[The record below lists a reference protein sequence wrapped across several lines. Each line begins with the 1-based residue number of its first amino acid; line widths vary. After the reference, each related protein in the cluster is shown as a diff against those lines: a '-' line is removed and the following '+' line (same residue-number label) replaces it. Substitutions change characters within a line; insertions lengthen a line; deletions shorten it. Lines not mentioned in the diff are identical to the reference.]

1 VLAIKK
7 SPSLRQS
14 AFTAGGDTVRL
25 TLSRRTFF
33 QNINQSIGTKM
44 QSTFDERNWLAWL
57 VKVRILILTFLL
69 VIQLAVAELTPTVL
83 PLRLFV
89 STIVLWFSLSL
100 FYVVLLSFWQEHRL
114 QATLQILTDLVLV
127 SLVVHE
133 TGGWDSSLNF
143 LYPLVII
150 VASILLPRVWA
161 YLVAA
166 LAFILYGTVLD
177 LNFYGVVRSYCTTHP
192 GLKALQAIIFVNL
205 FAYLAVS
212 YLAGLLAAKLRQ
224 ARVQLKDASGA
235 LESLQV
241 LHENIIQSI
250 SSGLIT
256 TGLDGRITLVNSAAQ
271 KLLDRTPDR
280 LLGTPVA
287 KLFLDPLPNADSQ
300 QTHGE
305 VRFEVS
311 SDKANPFRKTFR
323 VRVAQLNVPERGALG
338 YVYAFDDLTEI
349 RRLEREV
356 RMQDRLA
363 AVGRLAAAIAHEIRN
378 PLTSIAG
385 SVSMLSGIP
394 EMNQEH
400 RQLLDIVTRESQRL
414 NGIIT
419 DFLAY
424 SRGKQYHFD
433 KVDLVPLLEDT
444 LTLVRHRMTAENT
457 GITVESNLAVREALA
472 IADGDRLKQVF
483 WNFSENAVRAMRDGG
498 TLKVAIE
505 RIGDDWQI
513 SFADTG
519 SGMTPQQTE
528 KIFEP
533 FQSSFEGGTGLGLA
547 VVYQI
552 VQAHEGKVW
561 ARSRPGQGTTFVL
574 KLRRLDAD
582 RHAAQPATEL
592 NSGASESR
600 VRPLAALAASA
611 AEGRPRG

>member
-1 VLAIKK
+1 
-7 SPSLRQS
+7 
-14 AFTAGGDTVRL
+14 
-25 TLSRRTFF
+25 
-33 QNINQSIGTKM
+33 M
-44 QSTFDERNWLAWL
+44 QSTFDERSWLAWL
-57 VKVRILILTFLL
+57 VKARILILTFLL
-69 VIQLAVAELTPTVL
+69 AIQLAVAHLAPTPL

-89 STIVLWFSLSL
+89 STILLWFALSIFYALLLSL
-100 FYVVLLSFWQEHRL
+100 WQDHRL
-114 QATLQILTDLVLV
+114 QASLQVLTDLILV

-161 YLVAA
+161 HLVAA
-166 LAFILYGTVLD
+166 LAFILYGTVLE
-177 LNFYGVVRSYCTTHP
+177 LNYYGVVKSYCTTHP
-192 GLKALQAIIFVNL
+192 ELKTLQAIIFVNL
-205 FAYLAVS
+205 FAYLAVA
-212 YLAGLLAAKLRQ
+212 YLAGLLATKLRQ
-224 ARVQLKDASGA
+224 ARVQLKRASGA
-235 LESLQV
+235 LENLQI

-256 TGLDGRITLVNSAAQ
+256 TSLDGHITLVNSAAQ
-271 KLLDRTPDR
+271 KLLERTPGQ
-280 LLGTPVA
+280 LLGTPVN
-287 KLFLDPLPNADSQ
+287 KLFLDALPNTESQ
-300 QTHGE
+300 QAHAE
-305 VRFEVS
+305 VRF
-311 SDKANPFRKTFR
+311 DAANAFRKTLR
-323 VRVAQLNVPERGALG
+323 VRVATLNVPERGTLG

-394 EMNQEH
+394 EMSAEH

-424 SRGKQYHFD
+424 SRGKQYRFE
-433 KVDLVPLLEDT
+433 KADLVPLLEDT
-444 LTLVRHRMTAENT
+444 LTLMRHRMAAENT
-457 GITVESNLAVREALA
+457 GIVIESRFSVREAWSL
-472 IADGDRLKQVF
+472 ADGDKIKQVF
-483 WNFSENAVRAMRDGG
+483 WNFAENAVRAMRNGG
-498 TLKVAIE
+498 TLQVSIE
-505 RIGDDWQI
+505 RLGDDWQV

-519 SGMTPQQTE
+519 TGMTPQQTE

-533 FQSSFEGGTGLGLA
+533 FQSNFEGGTGLGLA

-561 ARSRPGQGTTFVL
+561 ARSKPGQGTTFVL
-574 KLRRLDAD
+574 RLRRLDAESPAPSS
-582 RHAAQPATEL
+582 RTLENSTSSPVQTAEPTQLAIAAAD
-592 NSGASESR
+592 G
-600 VRPLAALAASA
+600 
-611 AEGRPRG
+611 GRRG